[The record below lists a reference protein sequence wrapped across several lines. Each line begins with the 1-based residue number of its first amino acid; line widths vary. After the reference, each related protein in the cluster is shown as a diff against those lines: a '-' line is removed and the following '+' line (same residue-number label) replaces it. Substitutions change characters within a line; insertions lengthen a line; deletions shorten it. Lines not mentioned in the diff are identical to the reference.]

1 MLNPQSNKLI
11 DVEIDVTNSQK
22 GSVGIFPG
30 TKESCA
36 LFTTSGP
43 KAPRLIIEYVEFPN
57 SFGDNQYMDDT
68 MPSIKNFKLTDKA
81 DGRFYIK
88 EGGIIP
94 SFKSFDSSD
103 FILPINISHFHKNG
117 VGNIGYGTDWSIN
130 LNKKLKVA
138 DDDSEKTTRYVYT
151 DEIGD
156 KYLLIEKYY
165 YIDGVNKYFVNKNEV
180 KIDIDG
186 SLKYKDFTVYTCQE
200 SCGNILIPYFDDFK
214 NIELIEQR
222 KDEQIQLEEFINQYE
237 PILQTYVKVNSKNG
251 EIISRL
257 SNLTKDEVESMT
269 KEISNISEDI
279 LMTESESMQLKSLI
293 FGISQLDNQIAQLQ
307 LQQRQLSLQEK
318 QLKNQLA
325 QISNTKTIS
334 EKVFSGNNQINW
346 NIQKEDD
353 VSVAQYKAN
362 YLDAVNNEKMIKG
375 VDGDSQQKLLGE
387 QVIMVNN
394 QINLVL
400 TQIEQSVAQKDYII
414 SQARSNLQTI
424 KDNFIK
430 YFSKK
435 AQLDLLLKQIPL
447 NYLKNPDGLINGFN
461 KFGDLVL
468 LCDSYGNYVNF
479 TYNSDNQIDS
489 IFDSRNKKMLF
500 VYSENCLQSI
510 TDSRGRTVKYFY
522 NEDKLIKVSFA
533 DDSWLEFEYQS
544 GNIRSVIS
552 SDDIQAKLSFYDN
565 KRLKALNI
573 NSKPISIG
581 TNLIIEKD
589 SFSKSLSTVN
599 IEYGFNQTT
608 ISNNNNE
615 TEIFT
620 FDREGRVLTLEK
632 IDNTFTKN
640 KTTFKYIYRIG
651 KEIESTITS
660 DIDEDKS
667 VIEKYNK
674 INQLISKESAWTN
687 ISDTVKTKTLID
699 YFYDIN
705 NNLIEEI
712 TKTMF
717 LENDLTSEMIQHKK
731 YCYNAQGSLIL
742 TESFI
747 EGEELTS
754 GKNYEERVYDENG
767 NLTKTISWNSLD
779 SASKFYSETEY
790 SEIGQVTAEKD
801 EIGESSTEYEY
812 ISGTNI
818 VNSVKY
824 SNGSK
829 LAYGRNSYNN
839 MVTSVTQSTD
849 DGEENSTRIIYERNL
864 PVQVKSDKTVIDY
877 TYDFSRRKTKVEVN
891 GAEQC
896 NYTYKDYTYNNNQN
910 KCTFSEQTT
919 TLKDGNV
926 STTFLSSKTGVL
938 DETSGRIL
946 VTESSKINGVE
957 QFKKTYDV
965 DGQLKTSV
973 DYITNLTS
981 NFTYDKYGNISNIVS
996 AKVNETYAYNQFS
1009 EIISKTVTGAVNHT
1023 YIFGYKQNPA
1033 HSLDYIG
1040 FGDYK
1045 FKPLSDVNGRN
1056 TGKEIYSSATKVA
1069 GEYISYRKVGDH
1081 ATNMPSTIW
1090 YASGE
1095 DIKDNLKYKYDK
1107 SGNICEITE
1116 NGHIVAKYAYDGL
1129 NRLVREDNKPLNK
1142 TVVYTYDNCGNITER
1157 CEYAY
1162 TRKSGEELTELDC
1175 THFAYEYDGDRLVS
1189 YNGEKCEYNN
1199 NGCPYTYRNKSLEWR
1214 FGTRV
1219 AYLDGISYEHDGFGR
1234 RIKKNNTEF
1243 VYDSDGRLIKQ
1254 SNGLE
1259 FIYDDKQVIA
1269 LEKEQ
1274 IRYFYRRDIQGNII
1288 AILDESGA
1296 VVVRYIYDAWGNHA
1310 VVDANGNDIED
1321 MSHIGNV
1328 NPFRYR
1334 GYYYDVETGFYYLKS
1349 RYYDP
1354 ETGRFISQDS
1364 IDYADPEAINGLN
1377 LYAYCG
1383 NNPVMNVDPTG
1394 TFFLACLLVGLI
1406 VGAIAGAVIGGVQAA
1421 EAGYT
1426 GWDLVGAIF
1435 MGAVIGGAFGAIA
1448 GALVGLG
1455 GAMIG
1460 SGLSAISGAGGLLA
1474 LAGGG
1479 TAAAVAA
1486 GGVVSAGLGAV
1497 VVGGGLAIAG
1507 VGINVLFSKHNPGM
1521 SNKPPVSWTDIDE
1534 GVKIYNQFGKNSEKA
1549 TEYLL
1554 NNKYGIGNWYKGAKT
1569 EFNALKKWFDRIIR
1583 LWGKG

>member
-1081 ATNMPSTIW
+1081 ATNMPSVIW
-1090 YASGE
+1090 YASGD
-1095 DIKDNLKYKYDK
+1095 DIKDNIKYKYDK

-1116 NGHIVAKYAYDGL
+1116 NGHIVAQYAYDGL